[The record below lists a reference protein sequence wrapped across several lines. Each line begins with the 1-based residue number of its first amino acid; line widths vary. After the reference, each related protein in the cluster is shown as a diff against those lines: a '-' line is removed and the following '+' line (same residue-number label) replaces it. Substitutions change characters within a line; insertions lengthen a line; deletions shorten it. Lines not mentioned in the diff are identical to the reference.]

1 MRQALGIRYLAMVML
16 VLFLAGCTETY
27 AYLPSVGS
35 KGASGAEAQ
44 PAATQPGPAAEA
56 PAPAPKPDLPQQVQ
70 ALETRVQQLE
80 TRLTELEGRQA
91 APAAPPAAR
100 VKERPA
106 TLSPSKAAYPAPAT
120 AAPGAADKTYA
131 EGYHLYQTKK
141 YAQARTKFSQY
152 LKEQSKGAKAQEAR
166 YYLADSFYQ
175 EAKYSEAASEFN
187 KMASQYPKSVL
198 APAALLRQALA
209 YQNLQQTASYRSTLK
224 KLTQAY
230 PQSPEAK
237 EASKWLKEGKKV
249 SARQGPGQGGQ
260 TGIKENPRLF
270 PGPG

>member
-1 MRQALGIRYLAMVML
+1 MRHALGIRYLAMVML
-16 VLFLAGCTETY
+16 VLFLAGCTDTY

-35 KGASGAEAQ
+35 KGAPGAEAQ
-44 PAATQPGPAAEA
+44 PAATQPGAAAEA

-80 TRLTELEGRQA
+80 TRVTELEGRQA
-91 APAAPPAAR
+91 APTAPPGAR

-106 TLSPSKAAYPAPAT
+106 TLSPSKAVYPAPA
-120 AAPGAADKTYA
+120 AAADKTYA
-131 EGYHLYQTKK
+131 DGYHLYQTKK

-152 LKEQSKGAKAQEAR
+152 LKEQSKGAKAQEAH

-187 KMASQYPKSVL
+187 KMTSQYPKSVL

-237 EASKWLKEGKKV
+237 EAGKWLKEGKKV
-249 SARQGPGQGGQ
+249 TPAKAPA
-260 TGIKENPRLF
+260 KAAKPE
-270 PGPG
+270 